1 MSNEL
6 RNFLALSYDELEQL
20 NLKAKEQRQKRV
32 AVHKIQEERIK
43 YLTDEKRIK
52 AVTVL
57 FSDLE
62 GRLHMLD
69 YDKKFLVKSWDNL
82 TFDGSSIRGFTA
94 QRESDLRL
102 AMDWASFYWAPADV
116 FGSGKVLVFG
126 EVIDKDGSPYSAD
139 IRGRLKGFAGEMYK
153 NEEYT
158 LNAANEIEGFL
169 FQGSDA
175 ERRYNETGK
184 FEYVNTGGYYH
195 SLPGDPLRTFIDTT
209 AEVQRAMG
217 FQNEKDHP
225 EVAPSQFEIN
235 YGYGEVVQAADQI
248 QLYKLICRQ
257 VATRMGL
264 TACFL
269 PKPVVGVNGNGM
281 HTNVSISKGGKNIYW
296 DPKGEEKLSK
306 FGWAFVD
313 RILTH
318 GNDICLL
325 LNASVNAYRRLDPH
339 FEAPNQLKASPVDR
353 GSMIRIPI
361 GNERSMR
368 VEVRSVA
375 PDANPYL
382 VMYSIFRTG
391 IEGETAKIK
400 NLRQAERYLPD
411 NVYLALDNFRKADW
425 TTKLLGE
432 DVKARYGAL
441 KQAAA
446 DRCARHSARLSKC
459 RKCSTT
465 TRSTI
470 NSCGICFRQIPQGS
484 GEWGGSPVTKSTRF
498 SLVHS
503 SHSRR
508 RAHALNRSGRLRH
521 SWPLLRPM
529 PRRFLPYWLR
539 PSMLL
544 RCAQRCNRRTSPSP
558 QQRARSTAAS
568 SHRAFRSWSWRR
580 SAFGSHGPYPG

>member
-1 MSNEL
+1 MSTEL
-6 RNFLALSYDELEQL
+6 RNFLSLSYDELEQM
-20 NLKAKEQRQKRV
+20 NLKAKEQRKNG
-32 AVHKIQEERIK
+32 AAAHKIQEERLK
-43 YLTDEKRIK
+43 YLADEKRIK

-69 YDKKFLVKSWDNL
+69 YDKKFLIKSWDNL

-102 AMDWASFYWAPADV
+102 GMDWGAFYWAPADF
-116 FGSGKVLVFG
+116 FGPGKVLVFG

-139 IRGRLKGFAGEMYK
+139 IRGALKGYAEQLHKKEG
-153 NEEYT
+153 YT

-169 FQGSDA
+169 FKGVDA
-175 ERRYNETGK
+175 ERRFHETGE

-195 SLPGDPLRTFIDTT
+195 SLPGDQLRTFIDTA

-235 YGYGEVVQAADQI
+235 YGYGEVVAAADQI

-257 VATRMGL
+257 VATHMGL
-264 TACFL
+264 TASFL
-269 PKPVVGVNGNGM
+269 PKPVVGVNGSGM
-281 HTNVSISKGGKNIYW
+281 HTNVSISSNGKNLFW

-306 FGWAFVD
+306 LGWSFVD

-339 FEAPNQLKASPVDR
+339 FEAPNQIKASPVDR

-361 GNERSMR
+361 GNEKSMR
-368 VEVRSVA
+368 VEVRSVS

-382 VMYSIFRTG
+382 VMYSIFKSG
-391 IEGETAKIK
+391 IDGETSRIK

-411 NVYLALDNFRKADW
+411 NVYTAIENFEKADW
-425 TTKLLGE
+425 TTKLLGG
-432 DVKARYGAL
+432 DVKGRYSEL
-441 KQAAA
+441 KRASA
-446 DRCARHSARLSKC
+446 DRCPRALGTFVKAQEVQYHHEVYNQFLW
-459 RKCSTT
+459 
-465 TRSTI
+465 
-470 NSCGICFRQIPQGS
+470 N
-484 GEWGGSPVTKSTRF
+484 RF
-498 SLVHS
+498 
-503 SHSRR
+503 
-508 RAHALNRSGRLRH
+508 
-521 SWPLLRPM
+521 
-529 PRRFLPYWLR
+529 
-539 PSMLL
+539 
-544 RCAQRCNRRTSPSP
+544 
-558 QQRARSTAAS
+558 
-568 SHRAFRSWSWRR
+568 
-580 SAFGSHGPYPG
+580 

>member
-1 MSNEL
+1 MPNEL
-6 RNFLALSYDELEQL
+6 RNFLAYSYEELEEL
-20 NLKAKEQRQKRV
+20 NLKAKEQRKNRV
-32 AVHKIQEERIK
+32 AAHKIQEDRIK

-69 YDKKFLVKSWDNL
+69 YDKKFLIKSWDNL

-102 AMDWASFYWAPADV
+102 GMDWGAFYWGPADI
-116 FGSGKVLVFG
+116 FGAGKVLVFG
-126 EVIDKDGSPYSAD
+126 EVIDKDGTPYSAD
-139 IRGRLKGFAGEMYK
+139 IRGVLKGFA
-153 NEEYT
+153 NELHKSDGYT

-169 FQGSDA
+169 FRGADA
-175 ERRYNETGK
+175 EARYNETGK
-184 FEYVNTGGYYH
+184 FDYVNTGGYYH

-235 YGYGEVVQAADQI
+235 YGYGEVVAAADQI

-257 VATRMGL
+257 VATGMDM
-264 TACFL
+264 TASFL

-281 HTNVSISKGGKNIYW
+281 HTNVSVSKGNKNIFW

-306 FGWAFVD
+306 FGWSFVD

-318 GNDICLL
+318 GNDMCLL

-339 FEAPNQLKASPVDR
+339 FEAPNQIKASPVDR

-361 GNERSMR
+361 GNEKSSR

-382 VMYSIFRTG
+382 VMYSIFKAG
-391 IEGETAKIK
+391 LQGETAKIK

-411 NVYLALDNFRKADW
+411 NIYTAMDHFKKSAWVSEV
-425 TTKLLGE
+425 LGE
-432 DVKARYGAL
+432 DVKGRYLDL

-446 DRCARHSARLSKC
+446 DRCS
-459 RKCSTT
+459 
-465 TRSTI
+465 RSLGTFVKVPEVQFHHEVY
-470 NSCGICFRQIPQGS
+470 NQ
-484 GEWGGSPVTKSTRF
+484 
-498 SLVHS
+498 
-503 SHSRR
+503 
-508 RAHALNRSGRLRH
+508 
-521 SWPLLRPM
+521 
-529 PRRFLPYWLR
+529 FLWN
-539 PSMLL
+539 M
-544 RCAQRCNRRTSPSP
+544 
-558 QQRARSTAAS
+558 
-568 SHRAFRSWSWRR
+568 F
-580 SAFGSHGPYPG
+580 

>member
-6 RNFLALSYDELEQL
+6 RNFLALSYGELEEL
-20 NLKAKEQRQKRV
+20 NLKAKEQREKRV
-32 AVHKIQEERIK
+32 AEHKVQEERIK

-69 YDKKFLVKSWDNL
+69 YDKKFLLKSWDNL

-102 AMDWASFYWAPADV
+102 AMDWGSFYWAPADV

-126 EVIDKDGSPYSAD
+126 HVIDKDGSPYAAD
-139 IRGRLKGFAGEMYK
+139 MRGVLKGYADGLYK
-153 NEEYT
+153 KEGYT

-169 FQGSDA
+169 FKGADA
-175 ERRYNETGK
+175 ERRYHETHQ

-235 YGYGEVVQAADQI
+235 YSYGEVVAAADRI
-248 QLYKLICRQ
+248 QLYKLVCRQ
-257 VATRMGL
+257 VATKMGF

-281 HTNVSISKGGKNIYW
+281 HTNVSVNEGGKNIFW
-296 DPKGEEKLSK
+296 DAKGEEKLSK
-306 FGWAFVD
+306 AGWAFVD

-318 GNDICLL
+318 GNDICLM
-325 LNASVNAYRRLDPH
+325 LNSSVNAYRRLDPH
-339 FEAPNQLKASPVDR
+339 FEAPNQLKASAVDR

-361 GNERSMR
+361 GNEKSMR

-375 PDANPYL
+375 PDANPYM
-382 VMYSIFRTG
+382 VMYAVFKSG
-391 IEGETAKIK
+391 LEGDTAKIK

-411 NVYLALDNFRKADW
+411 NIYTAIEDFRKSAW

-432 DVKARYGAL
+432 DVKARYADL
-441 KQAAA
+441 KQASA
-446 DRCARHSARLSKC
+446 DRCS
-459 RKCSTT
+459 
-465 TRSTI
+465 
-470 NSCGICFRQIPQGS
+470 RQLGTFVKAPEVQFHH
-484 GEWGGSPVTKSTRF
+484 EVY
-498 SLVHS
+498 
-503 SHSRR
+503 
-508 RAHALNRSGRLRH
+508 NQ
-521 SWPLLRPM
+521 
-529 PRRFLPYWLR
+529 FLWNL
-539 PSMLL
+539 
-544 RCAQRCNRRTSPSP
+544 
-558 QQRARSTAAS
+558 
-568 SHRAFRSWSWRR
+568 F
-580 SAFGSHGPYPG
+580 